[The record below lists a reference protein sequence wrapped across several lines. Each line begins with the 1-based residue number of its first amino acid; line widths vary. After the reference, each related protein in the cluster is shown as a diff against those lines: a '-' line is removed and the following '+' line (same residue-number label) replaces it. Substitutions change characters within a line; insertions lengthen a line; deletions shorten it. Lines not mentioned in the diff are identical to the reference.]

1 MPNLT
6 FKRAITLFF
15 ILFISVVA
23 FAQRGGGGGGG
34 GGFGGGG
41 FGGGGGGRGGGG
53 FGGGGRGGGGFGGF
67 GTYNNVPN
75 DSIPLK
81 VTGGSLYFTE
91 GRFANNPIREEELQ
105 EILNEELYSTYESA
119 HKQFMK
125 GDKQETVGV
134 LLYLPSIV
142 LTIVAATKYDEDEHI
157 SPKLFTI
164 AGASGLVA
172 STFFCLGTINKSA
185 SRHRMRWIADTYNQE
200 LEFKE
205 AAKHI
210 QFEFGPTTLID
221 RERNIGLAA
230 TVNLRF

>member
-34 GGFGGGG
+34 GF
-41 FGGGGGGRGGGG
+41 GGGGRGGGG
-53 FGGGGRGGGGFGGF
+53 FGGGGFGGGRGGGGFGGF
-67 GTYNNVPN
+67 GAYNNVPN

-105 EILNEELYSTYESA
+105 EILSEELYSTYESA

-142 LTIVAATKYDEDEHI
+142 LTIVAATKYDEEEKI
-157 SPKLFTI
+157 SPKLYAI
-164 AGASGLVA
+164 AGTAGLAA

>member
-15 ILFISVVA
+15 ILFISAVA
-23 FAQRGGGGGGG
+23 FAQRGGGG
-34 GGFGGGG
+34 
-41 FGGGGGGRGGGG
+41 GGGG
-53 FGGGGRGGGGFGGF
+53 FGGGGRGGGGFGGGGF
-67 GTYNNVPN
+67 GGGRGGGGFGGFGAYNNVPN

-105 EILNEELYSTYESA
+105 EILSEELYSTYESA

-142 LTIVAATKYDEDEHI
+142 LTIVAATKYDEEEKI
-157 SPKLFTI
+157 SPKLYAI
-164 AGASGLVA
+164 AGTAGLAA